1 MTAAGYAPRA
11 RVLCV
16 DDEPNVLAALSRT
29 LQPFHDVVTATGAAA
44 AIARLERG
52 EAFHVV
58 VSDLK
63 MPEMDGVAFFGR
75 VRQLS
80 PDSVRVLLTGNADL
94 SGAIAAVN
102 EGQVFRFLVKPCA
115 SDALLRALAAA
126 VEQHRLITAER
137 VLLEQTVH
145 GSIKALTDLL
155 AIAQPAS
162 FGRATRLKR
171 HAEALA
177 TALDVPDRWQIE
189 VAALLSQVGYIAI
202 PPEVALRVQKG
213 QPLSRE
219 EQELVNRLPQLA
231 EGLLAS
237 IPRLEGVRAI
247 LTHQSERFLGPTGAS
262 NAARLP
268 IGSRLLRVA
277 HDFDVLEAQG
287 TPPALAV
294 AVLEGRTGEYDP
306 DVLAALRR
314 LVVGESERPAARIEE
329 IRLADV
335 EVGMSFAADVVA
347 ANGLLLVARGQDVTQ
362 SLLHRIR
369 SSWSDFATKLRV
381 RVVVTAPAPAPAV
394 VERVA

>member
-126 VEQHRLITAER
+126 VEQQHRVIGA
-137 VLLEQTVH
+137 VL
-145 GSIKALTDLL
+145 DLPCSGGGTR
-155 AIAQPAS
+155 QPLVAS
-162 FGRATRLKR
+162 VDVVPVQDLQCCQRLPVLPYLDHR
-171 HAEALA
+171 WCGVLSFA
-177 TALDVPDRWQIE
+177 TAPSGPDAQQAPS
-189 VAALLSQVGYIAI
+189 VAQWMPS
-202 PPEVALRVQKG
+202 
-213 QPLSRE
+213 
-219 EQELVNRLPQLA
+219 
-231 EGLLAS
+231 
-237 IPRLEGVRAI
+237 
-247 LTHQSERFLGPTGAS
+247 
-262 NAARLP
+262 
-268 IGSRLLRVA
+268 
-277 HDFDVLEAQG
+277 
-287 TPPALAV
+287 
-294 AVLEGRTGEYDP
+294 
-306 DVLAALRR
+306 
-314 LVVGESERPAARIEE
+314 
-329 IRLADV
+329 
-335 EVGMSFAADVVA
+335 
-347 ANGLLLVARGQDVTQ
+347 
-362 SLLHRIR
+362 
-369 SSWSDFATKLRV
+369 
-381 RVVVTAPAPAPAV
+381 
-394 VERVA
+394 